1 MNPHAKGLVA
11 CASRSFIQN
20 QPAVCWLNSRLQMK
34 VREFPMPEEP
44 PLVTLDNVRKTF
56 GDVVALNRV
65 SAVIDRHTSTALIG
79 GNGAGKTTL
88 LRILAGVYR
97 PSEGTATF
105 ADGDLT
111 KHRRR
116 IGVMTESTGLHVRL
130 SAWENIRFHARLF
143 GIEDEEAR
151 MKSES
156 LAVQLGLGAAL
167 DRRTEGFSRGMR
179 QKTALIRAL
188 VHEPE
193 LLLLDEPTAGLDIT
207 SARAVRALIETL
219 VDEGRG
225 VVWSTH
231 DLSAATVCDRAMVMH
246 NGNLV
251 GDGSVTGLLREHDA
265 ESLEALYLMLSDE
278 ATPEFK
284 AGMGAIE

>member
-1 MNPHAKGLVA
+1 MTSTSPEQSPLVA
-11 CASRSFIQN
+11 LRDVN
-20 QPAVCWLNSRLQMK
+20 
-34 VREFPMPEEP
+34 
-44 PLVTLDNVRKTF
+44 KTF
-56 GDVVALNRV
+56 GDIVAVEGITANIERC
-65 SAVIDRHTSTALIG
+65 TSTALIG

-88 LRILAGVYR
+88 LRLLAGVYR
-97 PSEGTATF
+97 PTTGTAQF

-111 KHRRR
+111 LHRRR
-116 IGVMTESTGLHVRL
+116 IGVMTESTGLHLRL
-130 SAWENIRFHARLF
+130 TAWENIRFHARLF
-143 GIEDEEAR
+143 GMQDERSRQRSEA
-151 MKSES
+151 
-156 LAVQLGLGAAL
+156 LAVQLGLGGAL

-231 DLSAATVCDRAMVMH
+231 DLRAARVCERVMIMH
-246 NGNLV
+246 NARLV
-251 GDGSVTGLLREHDA
+251 ADGRVNDLLEEHNTQ
-265 ESLEALYLMLSDE
+265 SLEALYLELTSE
-278 ATPEFK
+278 ATPEFQ
-284 AGMGAIE
+284 AGMEVGL

>member
-1 MNPHAKGLVA
+1 MTSTSPEQSPLVA
-11 CASRSFIQN
+11 LRDVN
-20 QPAVCWLNSRLQMK
+20 
-34 VREFPMPEEP
+34 
-44 PLVTLDNVRKTF
+44 KTF
-56 GDVVALNRV
+56 GDIVAVEGITANIERC
-65 SAVIDRHTSTALIG
+65 TSTALIG

-88 LRILAGVYR
+88 LRLLAGVYR
-97 PSEGTATF
+97 PTTGTAQF

-111 KHRRR
+111 LHRRR
-116 IGVMTESTGLHVRL
+116 IGVMTESTGLHLRL
-130 SAWENIRFHARLF
+130 TAWENIRFHARLF
-143 GIEDEEAR
+143 GMQDERSRQRSEA
-151 MKSES
+151 
-156 LAVQLGLGAAL
+156 LAVQLGLGGAL

-231 DLSAATVCDRAMVMH
+231 DLRAARVCERVMVMH
-246 NGNLV
+246 NARLV
-251 GDGSVTGLLREHDA
+251 ADGRVNDLLEEHNTQ
-265 ESLEALYLMLSDE
+265 SLEALYLELTSE
-278 ATPEFK
+278 ATPEFQ
-284 AGMGAIE
+284 AGMEVGL